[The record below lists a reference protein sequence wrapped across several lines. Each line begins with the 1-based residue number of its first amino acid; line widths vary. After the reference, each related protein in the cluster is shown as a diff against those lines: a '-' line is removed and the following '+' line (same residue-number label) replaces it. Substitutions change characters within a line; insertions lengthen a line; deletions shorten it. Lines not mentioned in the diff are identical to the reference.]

1 MFSVVAIP
9 ATDMTKSE
17 NSETCLVHWYINP
30 TFVSRT
36 AGFAHQKG
44 SEDRE
49 GILWRRNMGSIGAG
63 AALRVLLL
71 YRNLQ
76 CSCLAQ
82 EQRKGDYQVGLLS
95 LCDPNWNWAIRALL
109 FYNLFLCLKP
119 ELSVFIISECCL
131 LNLYQRCQLLHAI
144 FSCVY

>member
-1 MFSVVAIP
+1 MTYNTKVIRTPLIWDWEKKKEEKVTKTERLYCFYYFPPMFSVVAIP

-95 LCDPNWNWAIRALL
+95 LCDPN
-109 FYNLFLCLKP
+109 
-119 ELSVFIISECCL
+119 
-131 LNLYQRCQLLHAI
+131 
-144 FSCVY
+144 